1 MNRFFVFKK
10 KYSSTLLTYFVL
22 YDKLVRVSVKDN
34 RGWLKPG
41 EESPSSIG
49 QDAG

>member
-1 MNRFFVFKK
+1 MSKLDDRIYKFVI
-10 KYSSTLLTYFVL
+10 
-22 YDKLVRVSVKDN
+22 D
-34 RGWLKPG
+34 